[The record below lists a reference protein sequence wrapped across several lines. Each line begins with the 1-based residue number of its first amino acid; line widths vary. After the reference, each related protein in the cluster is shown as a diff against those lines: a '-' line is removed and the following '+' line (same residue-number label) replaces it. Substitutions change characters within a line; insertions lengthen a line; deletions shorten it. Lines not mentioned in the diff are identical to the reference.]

1 MAHGIRYI
9 AAWLASTA
17 VAVALS
23 WLGVRSVLDAGVQ
36 QRPQVVTGRTLE
48 TSSATTTATTTRP
61 SSPPPPSSATS
72 TPSAGSNSSAAST
85 TSSSSTTPST
95 PARLASTEGSWSEEN
110 GKQVYIRSF
119 QLDGG
124 EVAVRFAADSV
135 QTISATPRQGFAVSV
150 QQPAGTSLVVEFQN
164 PTEKSKLEANWQDGP
179 RWKITEAG

>member
-1 MAHGIRYI
+1 MPPVAHGIRYI

-36 QRPQVVTGRTLE
+36 QRPQVVTGQTLV
-48 TSSATTTATTTRP
+48 TSSISTTTTTVPKTTTATPPSTTG
-61 SSPPPPSSATS
+61 SSTPPP
-72 TPSAGSNSSAAST
+72 ST
-85 TSSSSTTPST
+85 TSSTPTSSSP
-95 PARLASTEGSWSEEN
+95 PARLASTEGSWTEEN

-124 EVAVRFAADSV
+124 EAAVRFSADSV

-164 PTEKSKLEANWQDGP
+164 SAEKSKLEANWQDGP
-179 RWKITEAG
+179 RWKITESG

>member
-1 MAHGIRYI
+1 MPPVAHGIRYI

-36 QRPQVVTGRTLE
+36 QRPQVVTGQTLVASSA
-48 TSSATTTATTTRP
+48 TPSATTTTTTP
-61 SSPPPPSSATS
+61 KPTASTSSSAPSTS
-72 TPSAGSNSSAAST
+72 SSTSST
-85 TSSSSTTPST
+85 TSSTSASP
-95 PARLASTEGSWSEEN
+95 PARLASTEGSWVEEN

-124 EVAVRFAADSV
+124 EVAVRFASDSV

-150 QQPAGTSLVVEFQN
+150 QQPAGTTLVVEFTS
-164 PTEKSKLEANWQDGP
+164 PAEKSKLEANWQDGP

>member
-1 MAHGIRYI
+1 MPPVAHGIRYI

-36 QRPQVVTGRTLE
+36 QRPQVVTGQTLVA
-48 TSSATTTATTTRP
+48 SSATPTATTTTTAPRSSASTP
-61 SSPPPPSSATS
+61 SSTPSSA
-72 TPSAGSNSSAAST
+72 SSSVAP
-85 TSSSSTTPST
+85 SSSTSVSP
-95 PARLASTEGSWSEEN
+95 PARLASTEGSWTEEN

-124 EVAVRFAADSV
+124 EVAVRFGSDSV

-150 QQPAGTSLVVEFQN
+150 QQPSGTSLVVEFQSSA
-164 PTEKSKLEANWQDGP
+164 EKSKLEANWTDGP

>member
-1 MAHGIRYI
+1 MPPVAHGIRYI

-23 WLGVRSVLDAGVQ
+23 WLGVRSVLEAGVQ
-36 QRPQVVTGRTLE
+36 QRPQVVTGQTLV
-48 TSSATTTATTTRP
+48 TSSVTTTTTTTSVKPTTPAP
-61 SSPPPPSSATS
+61 SS
-72 TPSAGSNSSAAST
+72 SAGSSSSVSTT
-85 TSSSSTTPST
+85 TSSSSTSASP
-95 PARLASTEGSWSEEN
+95 PARLASTEGSWTEEN

-124 EVAVRFAADSV
+124 EVAVRFGADSV

-150 QQPAGTSLVVEFQN
+150 QQPTGTTLVVEFQS

-179 RWKITEAG
+179 RWKITESG

>member
-1 MAHGIRYI
+1 MPPVAHGIRYI

-23 WLGVRSVLDAGVQ
+23 WLGVRSVLEAGVQ
-36 QRPQVVTGRTLE
+36 QRPQVVTGQTLV
-48 TSSATTTATTTRP
+48 TSSVTTATTTTTTP
-61 SSPPPPSSATS
+61 KSTTPTPPSSA
-72 TPSAGSNSSAAST
+72 GSSSSVTTTT
-85 TSSSSTTPST
+85 TSSSTSASP
-95 PARLASTEGSWSEEN
+95 PARLASTEGSWTEEN

-124 EVAVRFAADSV
+124 EVAVRFGADAV

-150 QQPAGTSLVVEFQN
+150 QQPTATTLVVEFQS

-179 RWKITEAG
+179 RWKITESG

>member
-1 MAHGIRYI
+1 MPPVAHGIRYI

-36 QRPQVVTGRTLE
+36 HRPQVVTGQTPV
-48 TSSATTTATTTRP
+48 TSSITTTTTTQ
-61 SSPPPPSSATS
+61 STTTTPPF
-72 TPSAGSNSSAAST
+72 T
-85 TSSSSTTPST
+85 TSSSTPSSASSST
-95 PARLASTEGSWSEEN
+95 STSSSPPARLASTEGSWTEEN

-150 QQPAGTSLVVEFQN
+150 QQPTGTSLVVEFQSSA
-164 PTEKSKLEANWQDGP
+164 EKSKLEANWQEGP
-179 RWKITEAG
+179 RWKITETG

>member
-1 MAHGIRYI
+1 MPPVAHGIRYI

-36 QRPQVVTGRTLE
+36 QRPQVVTGQTLV
-48 TSSATTTATTTRP
+48 TSSVTPTTTTAKPKTTTT
-61 SSPPPPSSATS
+61 PPSSSQSSTS
-72 TPSAGSNSSAAST
+72 TTAT
-85 TSSSSTTPST
+85 T
-95 PARLASTEGSWSEEN
+95 PARLASTEGSWVEEN

-124 EVAVRFAADSV
+124 EVAVHFASDGV

-150 QQPAGTSLVVEFQN
+150 QEPSDTSLVVEFQS
-164 PTEKSKLEANWQDGP
+164 PAEKSKLEANWQDGP
-179 RWKITEAG
+179 RWKITESG